1 MTHYVWTYFEGTI
14 EDAQEIANEW
24 NDITETKKFRVVGD
38 QYDDGTHLI
47 EGEIEK
53 WVLDETAIEMDFMIE
68 ER

>member
-1 MTHYVWTYFEGTI
+1 MTHYAWTYFEGTI

-24 NDITETKKFRVVGD
+24 NDITETKNFRVAENE
-38 QYDDGTHLI
+38 YDDGTHLI

>member
-1 MTHYVWTYFEGTI
+1 MTHYAWTYFEGTI

-24 NDITETKKFRVVGD
+24 NEITETKNFRVTGN